1 MRRLLQIAALALLLA
16 ACSSAQ
22 QICAT
27 DSETSHSRPS
37 VPALA
42 LAGRVTD
49 AANVLSAEQRLTL
62 TRELDTFE
70 RRTSHQMVV
79 VTVTSLG
86 GRDVADFA
94 RDLGNSWG
102 IGRKCHDDGIML
114 LVAPNERKIRIA
126 VGYGLE
132 KTLTLDLSQR
142 IIDQR
147 ILPAFRRGDL
157 PGGIE
162 AGARAVMSAA
172 S

>member
-1 MRRLLQIAALALLLA
+1 
-16 ACSSAQ
+16 
-22 QICAT
+22 
-27 DSETSHSRPS
+27 
-37 VPALA
+37 
-42 LAGRVTD
+42 
-49 AANVLSAEQRLTL
+49 
-62 TRELDTFE
+62 
-70 RRTSHQMVV
+70 MVV